1 MKTMRRKIIKGLF
14 FLGFFLTIDSNPLLA
29 QTYPKNLTLVYT
41 NNVWGEIDPCPV

>member
-1 MKTMRRKIIKGLF
+1 MKTMRGSLIKGLLLAGL
-14 FLGFFLTIDSNPLLA
+14 FLVVGSNPLFA